1 MGNWRHR
8 PPRRIYRQEKLPSV
22 YPLPYHPE
30 PPPPSGFC
38 KDGIPYWEKQF
49 CTLVG
54 SIPWWKVADAK
65 RYMYG
70 NSNVLDWNDS
80 AGEEAFQN
88 AKQRFWADI
97 NGLSCD
103 ISLPD
108 PSIYIDE
115 IDWYPIIDPELIKE
129 VDCEYFA
136 PDEEE
141 GNGKFGRRNK
151 NTKYSA
157 FVPPDGHNR
166 VPNNSRNPWECDN
179 IQGSGD
185 LKNTVQGRNQW
196 NTNGDNPWESGSTQ
210 GNGSMEKN
218 AWEDSRDKSWG
229 WNQMGDNITLSKG
242 WDNDVKPSEGGCQGV
257 ASVEGNRWGDPI
269 CKSWGYNQQESKN
282 VDHTENRWEGGPSQN
297 NKSLKDR
304 GWRSRGGDE
313 WGWKQWGS
321 QNNQKNN
328 LDFRIVNNGSG
339 ARNEGGHKRERPH
352 EYISGHKSSRFQ
364 GSDYQAGNCW
374 SRGNNRKR
382 VSFARV

>member
-1 MGNWRHR
+1 M
-8 PPRRIYRQEKLPSV
+8 ES
-22 YPLPYHPE
+22 
-30 PPPPSGFC
+30 
-38 KDGIPYWEKQF
+38 
-49 CTLVG
+49 T
-54 SIPWWKVADAK
+54 
-65 RYMYG
+65 
-70 NSNVLDWNDS
+70 NDS

-88 AKQRFWADI
+88 AKQHFLADI

-129 VDCEYFA
+129 VDHEYFA

-141 GNGKFGRRNK
+141 GKGKFGRRNK
-151 NTKYSA
+151 NAKYSA

-166 VPNNSRNPWECDN
+166 VPNNGRNPWECDN
-179 IQGSGD
+179 IKGSGD

-196 NTNGDNPWESGSTQ
+196 NTNGDNPWESGITQ
-210 GNGSMEKN
+210 GNGSMDKN
-218 AWEDSRDKSWG
+218 AWENSRDKSWG

-242 WDNDVKPSEGGCQGV
+242 WDNDVNPWEGGCQGV
-257 ASVEGNRWGDPI
+257 ASVEVRIVGRAVLV
-269 CKSWGYNQQESKN
+269 K
-282 VDHTENRWEGGPSQN
+282 N

-304 GWRSRGGDE
+304 GWRDRGGDE

-328 LDFRIVNNGSG
+328 LDFRIVNSGLG

-352 EYISGHKSSRFQ
+352 EYISGYESSRFQ
-364 GSDYQAGNCW
+364 GSDYQTGNCW